1 MADPAYG
8 QTMVHNITLLLSW
21 TRMDTISKPFL
32 IQSNN
37 SR

>member
-1 MADPAYG
+1 MADPACG

-21 TRMDTISKPFL
+21 TWMDTISKPFL

-37 SR
+37 S